1 MPIASSAALSREN
14 RLSNAASS
22 RSAYSAML
30 RRRTSRSVHPRAAR
44 RAMSRFISRS
54 VCRRTRVT
62 SPTVLTMI
70 HWRRATVRSV
80 LSDRPGAREV
90 TAALHTPLPGAD
102 DAAEV
107 RALAYTGLVGAPEPG
122 DDVLLNVSALARRL
136 GTGGYALVT
145 AIPDRLPADPPPGP
159 GHLVKDRYSPAQTMV
174 LGVDDQES
182 DHHARLAEADDLE
195 AMPVVVADLHSALPA
210 IIAGIRAV
218 DESLSIAYVLSDG
231 AALPAPFSA
240 AVAGLKEA
248 GWLAGTI
255 STGQSWGADFEAVTI
270 HTGLLAARHVM
281 GADIAV
287 VAQGPGNL
295 GTGTKY
301 GYSGLVTGEH
311 LNAAAL
317 LGGRPVG
324 ALRMSNADARGRH
337 FGISHHSL
345 TPLTEIAR
353 PGVTVP
359 VPDSAPLTDSERS
372 QMDPDPGVVE
382 ETVAGQLEALGM
394 HRLVNVD
401 LTGLRSEERR
411 VGKE

>member
-1 MPIASSAALSREN
+1 
-14 RLSNAASS
+14 
-22 RSAYSAML
+22 
-30 RRRTSRSVHPRAAR
+30 
-44 RAMSRFISRS
+44 
-54 VCRRTRVT
+54 
-62 SPTVLTMI
+62 MI
-70 HWRRATVRSV
+70 HWRKGIVVAIRST
-80 LSDRPGAREV
+80 RPGYTEV
-90 TAALHTPLPGAD
+90 EVELDQPLPGAD
-102 DAAEV
+102 ETGI
-107 RALAYTGLVGAPEPG
+107 RAIAYTDAVGHPEV
-122 DDVLLNVSALARRL
+122 DEAVIVNVSALAKRL
-136 GTGGYALVT
+136 GTGGFGLIVAL
-145 AIPDRLPADPPPGP
+145 PDALPADPPPGP
-159 GHLVKDRYSPAQTMV
+159 GHLVKDRYSPLQTMV

-182 DHHARLAEADDLE
+182 DHHARLAEADDLD

-359 VPDSAPLTDSERS
+359 VPDFATLTDSERS

-401 LTGLRSEERR
+401 LTGLWTALRSSP
-411 VGKE
+411 VGLSTMGRKLPADAASFLAAAAAGRCAARL